1 MLRGAIDLAVLV
13 VPSDTLGFYLTDRVA
28 KMSEAKRHIQMG
40 RFEDMPFILIA
51 FKHDGPG
58 PRLVKMKYKSKT

>member
-1 MLRGAIDLAVLV
+1 
-13 VPSDTLGFYLTDRVA
+13 
-28 KMSEAKRHIQMG
+28 MSEAKRHIQMG